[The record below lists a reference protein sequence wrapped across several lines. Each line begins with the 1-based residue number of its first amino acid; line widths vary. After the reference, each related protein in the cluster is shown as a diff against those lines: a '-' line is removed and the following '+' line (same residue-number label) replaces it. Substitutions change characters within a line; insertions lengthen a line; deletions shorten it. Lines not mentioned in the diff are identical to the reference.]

1 MGAREREQLL
11 NERVLDAR
19 ALIELA
25 IPDKL
30 VTKDP
35 DGEIGGKRFTKAF
48 ERFLSSP
55 PLIMQVLRE
64 RRFSRKHWEL
74 HWRRGRDDRDRQWQV
89 PWVACGCVE
98 RLGYRIVKGIV
109 LERRTIQDLAHE
121 LDLTVEVAT

>member
-98 RLGYRIVKGIV
+98 RLRCARLAIRFAVRAARTADRV
-109 LERRTIQDLAHE
+109 VRRPC
-121 LDLTVEVAT
+121 